1 MKMQNSLAAA
11 ASGKVKAVNVKEGET
26 VEEEQVLVE
35 LEWTGNQQLR
45 FMYISI
51 LASGISDCV
60 LDRTEVIH
68 YITAMNLQSFV
79 LSHGWISTFTELHSH
94 RRPMWEYFFIEEAVS
109 KL

>member
-45 FMYISI
+45 FMYTSI
-51 LASGISDCV
+51 LASCV
-60 LDRTEVIH
+60 
-68 YITAMNLQSFV
+68 S
-79 LSHGWISTFTELHSH
+79 ELC
-94 RRPMWEYFFIEEAVS
+94 PG
-109 KL
+109 